1 MTPLPMTQSRPP
13 QYPVNLE
20 LVDVACLVVGG
31 GPVESRKV
39 AGLLEAGA
47 DVTVVAP
54 QAVGA
59 IAEDPRVRWH
69 QRPYQRGEVA
79 SYRLAVTATGLEE
92 VDSQVA
98 RDARATGVPVNAADD
113 PDNCSF
119 TLPAIARKGD
129 IQVTVS
135 TAGRSPALAAWLRN
149 RIDAALDDTLLDLL
163 ELLSTTRAEM
173 QAAGLATELP
183 GWRRAL
189 DSGVPELVAEGR
201 LDEARVL
208 LRRQLDLAV
217 GDADGDNTE
226 RAPVGRSNGDLEG
239 ASR

>member
-1 MTPLPMTQSRPP
+1 MSTSRPP

-31 GPVESRKV
+31 GSVAARKV

-54 QAVGA
+54 QAIA
-59 IAEDPRVRWH
+59 ELAEDPRVRWH

-79 SYRLAVTATGLEE
+79 SYRLAVTATGRRD
-92 VDSQVA
+92 VDGQVA
-98 RDARATGVPVNAADD
+98 RDARAAGVPVNAADD
-113 PDNCSF
+113 PENCTF
-119 TLPAIARKGD
+119 TLPAIARLGD

-135 TAGRSPALAAWLRN
+135 TAGRSPALAVWLRN
-149 RIDAALDDTLLDLL
+149 RIDSALDDTLLDLL
-163 ELLSTTRAEM
+163 ELLAATRSEM
-173 QAAGLATELP
+173 QAAGLPTELP

-208 LRRQLDLAV
+208 LRRQLDLTLDAPLDPSTN
-217 GDADGDNTE
+217 GDA
-226 RAPVGRSNGDLEG
+226 AGRTSGDLEG
-239 ASR
+239 ATR